1 VVTGRWRSFG
11 YDALT
16 QRDKVNLDI
25 FWLRDDSLE
34 DAANLPDPDVIAA
47 EIIEDLDAAL
57 AQFELIQGLVKTGG
71 QARGRHP
78 CVHGSKSGRDRQGTL
93 CSLDAAVRMSFW
105 VIPGSSVFR
114 PCE

>member
-57 AQFELIQGLVKTGG
+57 AQFELIQGDLVKTGG
-71 QARGRHP
+71 RRGADTPVCTAPSRVAIVRGRFVAWTP
-78 CVHGSKSGRDRQGTL
+78 RSG
-93 CSLDAAVRMSFW
+93 
-105 VIPGSSVFR
+105 
-114 PCE
+114 